1 MDRFVRP
8 DDVVTLPISNGDRL
22 TVRRRLS
29 YGERQDAYA
38 RMYTPTTSGE
48 MKVDPFKMPLAMVL
62 AYLVD
67 WTFTREGERWEIS
80 PRHLS
85 IEERE
90 SALRDL
96 DPDSFDE
103 VKSAINAHEAAQ
115 LEARTQEKKLP
126 DGVNGAEVISPSPSA
141 AAGASSGYVS

>member
-8 DDVVTLPISNGDRL
+8 DDLCVLPISGGDRL

-38 RMYTPTTSGE
+38 RMYTPTVAGE
-48 MKVDPFKMPLAMVL
+48 MKVDPFRMPLAMVL

-67 WTFTREGERWEIS
+67 WTFTRDGEKWTIS
-80 PRHLS
+80 PLVLS
-85 IEERE
+85 LKERE
-90 SALRDL
+90 QALRQL

-103 VKSAINAHEAAQ
+103 IKRAIDSHEAAQ
-115 LEARTQEKKLP
+115 AEAREQEKKRP
-126 DGVNGAEVISPSPSA
+126 GGVNDAEAISPLPSA
-141 AAGASSGYVS
+141 AAGVLTGSAH